1 MFHWQFRYGGC
12 GCAQCELQQKR
23 YVARELSQRAQAI
36 QAAIPTQFPPSA
48 ALVASEGAEK
58 DATASA
64 ASLMRK
70 FPFDLSLQV
79 QEDIAG
85 KVQRDQ
91 QIRRATPAG
100 RHIQVLFCVHA
111 SYLIEVF
118 DCVWAGRQRIRLRR
132 VFVTPCPPFL

>member
-1 MFHWQFRYGGC
+1 MFRCQFRYGGC

-36 QAAIPTQFPPSA
+36 QAAIPTQFPASA
-48 ALVASEGAEK
+48 ALAASEGAEK

-79 QEDIAG
+79 QEDVAG

>member
-36 QAAIPTQFPPSA
+36 QAAIPTQFPASA
-48 ALVASEGAEK
+48 ALAASEGAEK

-79 QEDIAG
+79 QEDVAE

-100 RHIQVLFCVHA
+100 RHLQVLLYVHA
-111 SYLIEVF
+111 LYFILVFF
-118 DCVWAGRQRIRLRR
+118 DCVSGLDDREPVCAECL
-132 VFVTPCPPFL
+132 